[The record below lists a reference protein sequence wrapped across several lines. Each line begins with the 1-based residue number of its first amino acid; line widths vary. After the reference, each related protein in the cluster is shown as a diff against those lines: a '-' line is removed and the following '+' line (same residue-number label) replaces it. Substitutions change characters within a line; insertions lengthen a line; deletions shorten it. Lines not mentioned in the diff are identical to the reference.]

1 MNDGEPAGEKRN
13 SNSMKRGA
21 AGAMRRFVKVFVV
34 CVFVMGGVGSRAVRA
49 GWAPDGT
56 PVCVATW
63 ESLRPLI
70 VSDGTGGAIIVWL
83 DRRNENTDIY
93 AQRISAEGD
102 AFWMENGVPICTA
115 VGRKS
120 DLQIVTDGAGGAIVV
135 WNDRRVEWDIFAQRV
150 RSDGGIAWQLD
161 GVPVCMADDEQKYLS
176 MTSDGAGSA
185 IMGWIDLRFGWDE
198 YCVYVQ
204 RIDTTGIVLWDRD
217 GVQLLRGTLCANMQ
231 VLSPDGEGGA
241 IVTWGREE
249 EGRVMLYSQRVNSFG
264 DAVWEENVRLSAAR
278 EHRSVTLAV
287 PDGEGGAISV
297 WWDKRITG
305 CDIYAQ
311 RIDGSGKILWKKN
324 DAVVCAEP
332 EHQMFPC
339 VLPDGN
345 GGATVAWHDAR
356 NGNWDIYAQRL
367 DGKGKVRW
375 ERGGM
380 PVCTA
385 AGHQRF
391 PRIVGDG
398 RGGAVVMWDDERNGS
413 DNIDIYAQ
421 WIDGS
426 GMPVWV
432 TDGEPVITAPGD
444 QTSPNVVS
452 DGMGGLICT
461 WTDYRSS
468 SAGIYAYRLDL
479 YGGRGS
485 RP

>member
-1 MNDGEPAGEKRN
+1 MSENIH
-13 SNSMKRGA
+13 SHSMRGGA
-21 AGAMRRFVKVFVV
+21 AGTMRLFVGIFVV
-34 CVFVMGGVGSRAVRA
+34 CAFVTGTAGGRSVRA
-49 GWAPDGT
+49 GWPPDGT
-56 PVCVATW
+56 PVCVARW

-70 VSDGTGGAIIVWL
+70 VSDGTGGAIIVWF
-83 DRRNENTDIY
+83 DERNENTDIY

-115 VGRKS
+115 VGCKS
-120 DLQIVTDGAGGAIVV
+120 DLQIVSDWAGGAIVV

-150 RSDGGIAWQLD
+150 RSSGEIAWQLD

-176 MTSDGAGSA
+176 MISDGAGSA
-185 IMGWIDLRFGWDE
+185 IVGWVDLRFGWDE

-204 RIDTTGIVLWDRD
+204 RIDTTGNMLWDRD
-217 GVQLLRGTLCANMQ
+217 GVQLFRGTLYANMP
-231 VLSPDGEGGA
+231 VLAPDGEGGA

-264 DAVWEENVRLSAAR
+264 DAVWEEDVPLSAAQ
-278 EHRSVTLAV
+278 EHRSVTWAV
-287 PDGEGGAISV
+287 PDGSGGTITV

-332 EHQMFPC
+332 EHQMSPC
-339 VLPDGN
+339 ILPDGD

-367 DGKGKVRW
+367 DRRGKMRW
-375 ERGGM
+375 EREGM

-413 DNIDIYAQ
+413 GNIDIYAQ
-421 WIDGS
+421 LIDAS
-426 GMPVWV
+426 GNPVWR

-452 DGMGGLICT
+452 DGIGGLICT
-461 WTDYRSS
+461 WTDYRSNI
-468 SAGIYAYRLDL
+468 AGVYAYRLDL
-479 YGGRGS
+479 DEWRDRS
-485 RP
+485 P